1 MVQVD
6 GDLTD
11 HAGAAPN
18 VLASDQQVLNLLGKR
33 AGVLH
38 LGLANY
44 CWFTDP
50 SRALCLK
57 LAGTPGAGK
66 PLIGMCDSA
75 RCPQATHH
83 PRHRA
88 VWAKTAEDHAVFLGQ
103 IGRTRKAEH
112 SRLRAELERA
122 RRVLGS
128 IDAADGRHHDEETR

>member
-1 MVQVD
+1 VPE
-6 GDLTD
+6 TRR
-11 HAGAAPN
+11 H
-18 VLASDQQVLNLLGKR
+18 
-33 AGVLH
+33 
-38 LGLANY
+38 
-44 CWFTDP
+44 
-50 SRALCLK
+50 
-57 LAGTPGAGK
+57 PGAGK

-112 SRLRAELERA
+112 SRPRAEMERA

-128 IDAADGRHHDEETR
+128 IDAAAGRHDEKSQ